1 MHQEKEKE
9 SWEAASR
16 ALKTKLEIA
25 ESNCI
30 RAEIEAAKMRSIFA
44 SVIEIFSNCI
54 YMWNEYSFFSY
65 LAGQLESEVCVQ
77 AQMLNTRDA
86 ELVAAKEEV

>member
-1 MHQEKEKE
+1 
-9 SWEAASR
+9 
-16 ALKTKLEIA
+16 
-25 ESNCI
+25 
-30 RAEIEAAKMRSIFA
+30 
-44 SVIEIFSNCI
+44 
-54 YMWNEYSFFSY
+54 MWNEYSFFSY